1 LALADAQSIRDRIG
15 EIYRNGYV
23 LGEDDVR
30 YPIAPIAVASWRGE
44 FVRDLCVA
52 ERATSSVEVGMAWG
66 LSTLHIIEA
75 LLANASGEALLTNAS
90 REALLTNASREALLT
105 NASREALL
113 ANASGEALLANGASG
128 RAHVVID
135 PMQTSLFHNAAR
147 RTLRECGVDAMVEFY
162 EAPSDLILP
171 KLISE
176 GRRFD
181 FAFID
186 GDHHFESVFLD
197 AVFVDRLLKP
207 GGVVAFDDAWSH
219 PVYLACKF
227 LEVYF
232 HYAPVSEQLK
242 PPGDVFAG
250 EMKHRRRHD
259 PAFGAALPKMRAY
272 RKPQKSDAEKS
283 DSKDVELDFS
293 RFALADANLPGPI
306 AYWHARRLTTL
317 GLRALSEGRHDE
329 ARSALATALRI
340 NPTRLKSYTRLLRTM
355 LPSWMARRL
364 SGHTGRG
371 DKVRLESD
379 RAS

>member
-1 LALADAQSIRDRIG
+1 LAPADAQSIRDRIG

-66 LSTLHIIEA
+66 LSTLHIIE
-75 LLANASGEALLTNAS
+75 G
-90 REALLTNASREALLT
+90 
-105 NASREALL
+105 LL

-147 RTLRECGVDAMVEFY
+147 RTLRECGVDAMVEFH

-186 GDHHFESVFLD
+186 GDHHFEGVFLD

-232 HYAPVSEQLK
+232 HYLPVREQLK
-242 PPGDVFAG
+242 PPGDAFAG
-250 EMKHRRRHD
+250 EVKHRRRHD

-272 RKPQKSDAEKS
+272 RKPQASEAH
-283 DSKDVELDFS
+283 DVELDFS
-293 RFALADANLPGPI
+293 HFALEDANLPGPI

-340 NPTRLKSYTRLLRTM
+340 NPTRLKSYTRFLRTM

-371 DKVRLESD
+371 EKVRLGSD